1 MTLDAIL
8 LVASKGSACQSI
20 GRGVQQ
26 PSTSPE
32 TWYAQNPLM
41 FLPEFVFKSGAILSH
56 SFFLGLRT
64 ASGAPS
70 KPSKLTLSPTG
81 TPSGTKTGSTLSCAS
96 LDAHNT
102 CSRNQDLKKKHNL
115 FPASTCNVFHTPCRL
130 QTKSRYQQPINS
142 SACMLA
148 GINAL
153 LSLRVSQYL
162 KPQPSSMSA
171 SYSHQS
177 QQRKLLPRHVRRLIR
192 GLRYSQTLCAQILG

>member
-41 FLPEFVFKSGAILSH
+41 FLPEFVFKSGAIFSH

-102 CSRNQDLKKKHNL
+102 CSRNQDLKKRAQNL
-115 FPASTCNVFHTPCRL
+115 FPASTCNVFHTAL
-130 QTKSRYQQPINS
+130 QAADREEVPAAHQLRQHACPQASMRCYHYASANTS
-142 SACMLA
+142 SLK
-148 GINAL
+148 
-153 LSLRVSQYL
+153 QYFECCL
-162 KPQPSSMSA
+162 HP
-171 SYSHQS
+171 
-177 QQRKLLPRHVRRLIR
+177 
-192 GLRYSQTLCAQILG
+192 